1 MRSAL
6 QFVALVLLTSAAV
19 TSAQELSDADYH
31 PTDAQV
37 MQMQQ
42 SCGLNDTGMLTLE
55 RKVGTVVADWNKA
68 TAGAGPAAALRQL
81 GEFFDQLRNEGG
93 LSGRKEIYVLCVE
106 KALRAFVDLQRER
119 PQAVEGSGT
128 SEPLQRSAFAS
139 EEEIWR
145 RGCQRAQSDASSKLE
160 AQCGERTFVVTGSD
174 CAQRSGNVRTYT
186 AQVQGEC
193 RGK

>member
-1 MRSAL
+1 
-6 QFVALVLLTSAAV
+6 
-19 TSAQELSDADYH
+19 
-31 PTDAQV
+31 
-37 MQMQQ
+37 MQQ

-55 RKVGTVVADWNKA
+55 RKVGTVVALWNKA

-81 GEFFDQLRNEGG
+81 GGFFDQLRSEGG
-93 LSGRKEIYVLCVE
+93 LSGRKAIYVFCVE
-106 KALRAFVDLQRER
+106 KALRAFIDSQREK
-119 PQAVEGSGT
+119 PQAVEDLGS

-145 RGCQRAQSDASSKLE
+145 RGCQQAQSDASSRLQ
-160 AQCGERTFVVTGSD
+160 ARCGERAFAVIGSD